1 MLKEKQIFSL
11 PKHPFLSEDHDPHRV
26 LAELFSSY
34 AIEDIR
40 IIMWEK
46 LKAEL
51 ASGYYESQK
60 ERNDAIFFY
69 ETILTSLEA
78 VYVVHNKKTK
88 QPVRKKKTI

>member
-1 MLKEKQIFSL
+1 MTKEKHHFSL
-11 PKHPFLSEDHDPHRV
+11 PKHSFLTIDHDPARI
-26 LAELFSSY
+26 LQELFSSY
-34 AIEDIR
+34 TIEDIR

-69 ETILTSLEA
+69 ETVLTSLEA
-78 VYVVHNKKTK
+78 VYVVHNKETK
-88 QPVRKKKTI
+88 QAVRKKK

>member
-1 MLKEKQIFSL
+1 MTKEKYHFFL
-11 PKHPFLSEDHDPHRV
+11 PKHPFLTKDHDPLRI
-26 LAELFSSY
+26 LDELFSSY
-34 AIEDIR
+34 TIEDIR

-69 ETILTSLEA
+69 ETILTGLEA
-78 VYVVHNKKTK
+78 VYMLHDKETK
-88 QPVRKKKTI
+88 QTVRKKK